1 MRSRV
6 VAVRRV
12 IVFGF
17 LPLVA
22 LVLLWLRSLSSNE
35 WREALVAAAVSG
47 GLLVLAGTEGLSLIG
62 QLRFL
67 PLALFWSTV
76 SIGATVAVFMR
87 KPIKRTQIP
96 RINRTIAIASVPLVA
111 VAGTTL
117 LVALVA
123 PPNTF
128 DSMTYHMARV
138 AHWVYQGSV
147 NYYPTETLRQ
157 LYQPPWA
164 EFAITHLQVL
174 TGGDRFANLVQWSC
188 MVGSLIGVSLIA
200 RELGASVRGQYF
212 AALMTAT
219 LPMGILQASSTQND
233 YAESFWLVCA
243 VFYTLRIRTQSPVAT
258 TLALGASVG
267 LALLTKG
274 TAYIYTLPI
283 LAIAA
288 WWLMRRNKIES
299 WRPLA
304 VLTIIVLAIN
314 ANAWLRNIS
323 AFASIFGPREI
334 YTNQVFSVPAL
345 ASNIIRDVSVQI
357 GTPFTAVNDQ
367 IGRAISG
374 AHWKLGIGL
383 NDPRTT
389 LGGHFQVNRFRP
401 DEDKTPNPIHFLLLL
416 IAAVITLTYPRRLR
430 VYATYLGGLLGAF
443 LLFALWL
450 RWQPWLSRLELPLTV
465 LATPFTAGVFSVS
478 WSRRV
483 IAAISVIPFL
493 AAIPWLLGPS
503 IRPLIGPRSILLNP
517 RSAIYFYARPK
528 FRGLYQETA
537 DLAHL
542 ADCRVIGIDGK
553 EDSWEYPLWVYL
565 GKNCHVVPV
574 HPVPSTEH
582 LGQSNTQPCAI
593 LIAP

>member
-1 MRSRV
+1 V
-6 VAVRRV
+6 GRV

-22 LVLLWLRSLSSNE
+22 LVLLWLRSLSSDE
-35 WREALVAAAVSG
+35 WREAVVAAAVSG
-47 GLLVLAGTEGLSLIG
+47 GLLVLVGTEGLSLIG

-76 SIGATVAVFMR
+76 SIGAALAVFMR
-87 KPIKRTQIP
+87 KPIKQARIP
-96 RINRTIAIASVPLVA
+96 RLNRTIAIASVPLVA

-123 PPNTF
+123 PPNTV

-147 NYYPTETLRQ
+147 NDYPTETLRQ
-157 LYQPPWA
+157 LSQPPWA
-164 EFAITHLQVL
+164 EFAIAHLQVL

-200 RELGASVRGQYF
+200 RELGACVRGQYF
-212 AALMTAT
+212 AALMAAT

-233 YAESFWLVCA
+233 YVEAFWIVCA
-243 VFYTLRIRTQSPVAT
+243 VFYTLRMRTQSTVAT
-258 TLALGASVG
+258 TSALGASVG

-274 TAYIYTLPI
+274 TAYIYTFPI
-283 LAIAA
+283 LAVAA
-288 WWLMRRNKIES
+288 WWLLRRYKVES

-314 ANAWLRNIS
+314 ASAWLRNIS
-323 AFASIFGPREI
+323 VFASIFGPRET
-334 YTNQVFSVPAL
+334 YTNQVFSAPAL
-345 ASNIIRDVSVQI
+345 ASNIVRDVSVQI
-357 GTPFTAVNDQ
+357 GTPFKTVNDE
-367 IGRAISG
+367 IARAISE

-389 LGGHFQVNRFRP
+389 FQGVHFQVNSLRP
-401 DEDKTPNPIHFLLLL
+401 DEDSTPNPIHFLLLVL
-416 IAAVITLTYPRRLR
+416 AAVITLTHLRRLR
-430 VYATYLGGLLGAF
+430 MYAIYLGGLLGAF

-450 RWQPWLSRLELPLTV
+450 RWQPWHSRLELPLTV
-465 LATPFTAGVFSVS
+465 LATPFTAGVFSVI

-483 IAAISVIPFL
+483 IAAICGIPFF

-503 IRPLIGPRSILLNP
+503 IRPLIGPRSIFLNP
-517 RSAIYFYARPK
+517 RSAIYFYARPEL
-528 FRGLYQETA
+528 RGLYQETA

-542 ADCRVIGIDGK
+542 AGCRVIGIDGND
-553 EDSWEYPLWVYL
+553 DSWEYPLWVYL

-574 HPVPSTEH
+574 HPVPGTEH
-582 LGQSNTQPCAI
+582 LGQSNAQPCAT